1 MPLQLLKN
9 KVVIHFKQQFQLHCV
24 MSSNAYIFIYAG
36 TCYITIRSRTWIK
49 LHIKNSIYQNAVAA
63 TLLIFGYKSK
73 SSLLYSCD
81 SGLEAVTMQTRP
93 QWSNET
99 LALDPVSFQSLEK
112 TTAFGLFFSMAA
124 WADLIT
130 SSVWSMLMFQ
140 FAWTQE
146 NKHFQSKQNCQRR
159 KSFKSKVL
167 NNVFVEFS
175 NVKRR
180 RNNFEQRSAGQ
191 QSDVDVTHRSW

>member
-1 MPLQLLKN
+1 MQLSKTKLSFQTAIPTTLCN
-9 KVVIHFKQQFQLHCV
+9 VFKCIRYLRCP
-24 MSSNAYIFIYAG
+24 

-49 LHIKNSIYQNAVAA
+49 LTHQEEYLSKRCCSDV
-63 TLLIFGYKSK
+63 LIFGNKSK

-81 SGLEAVTMQTRP
+81 SGLEAVTMQARP
-93 QWSNET
+93 QRSNET

-124 WADLIT
+124 WADFIT

-146 NKHFQSKQNCQRR
+146 NKHFQSEQNCQEE
-159 KSFKSKVL
+159 KIQ
-167 NNVFVEFS
+167 N
-175 NVKRR
+175 
-180 RNNFEQRSAGQ
+180 
-191 QSDVDVTHRSW
+191 